1 MFLII
6 SKILIFFFLM
16 FCTFEAIKRV
26 YAFMQWYN
34 EFRFA
39 QLRKER
45 LDRREAVKDEQIATE
60 LSKKIMRENAQE
72 VASYGEMFLQRNGI

>member
-1 MFLII
+1 
-6 SKILIFFFLM
+6 M

-45 LDRREAVKDEQIATE
+45 LDRREAVKDDIVAKET
-60 LSKKIMRENAQE
+60 SKNIMRKNAEE